1 MKFEMCSEKFNTVLK
16 GAGIL
21 LVIVGFFIS
30 RIDFMLLGIF
40 FVLLVLSNM
49 LTCEAYELSNQIGNA
64 RDELKEKFSE
74 SKEG

>member
-1 MKFEMCSEKFNTVLK
+1 MCSETFNTVLK
-16 GAGIL
+16 VAGIL
-21 LVIVGFFIS
+21 LVIIGFFVS

-64 RDELKEKFSE
+64 RDELKDKFSE
-74 SKEG
+74 SKDG